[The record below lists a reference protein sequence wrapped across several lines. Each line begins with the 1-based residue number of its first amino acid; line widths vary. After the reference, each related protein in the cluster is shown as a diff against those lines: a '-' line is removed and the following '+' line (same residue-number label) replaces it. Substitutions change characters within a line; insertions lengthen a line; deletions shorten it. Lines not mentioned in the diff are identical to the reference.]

1 LHHATNLVQFNDRA
15 YIFAND
21 SYFQND
27 GEEES
32 FKLRQLIDKDEINE
46 MMQNYIA
53 SNYKEEYFQKSH
65 ICNNKSIPVYDLG
78 YDALHKVGMLAPLSN
93 ASEFFIAFPYLAE
106 ASASFLFNSE
116 TFSLD
121 VESFDSIL
129 VDQLFSSLAAS
140 LYPTSA
146 EEESKKIFDWLFSHM
161 PKDSFYRLLTPK
173 GLIKNIDFKGY
184 GLSGCDDVEEYMYRN

>member
-1 LHHATNLVQFNDRA
+1 M
-15 YIFAND
+15 FAND
-21 SYFQND
+21 SYSQND
-27 GEEES
+27 GEENS
-32 FKLRQLIDKDEINE
+32 FKLRQLIGKDEVNE

-53 SNYKEEYFQKSH
+53 SNYSEDYIQKSH
-65 ICNNKSIPVYDLG
+65 ICSNKSIPVYDLG
-78 YDALHKVGMLAPLSN
+78 YDALHKVSMLAPLGN
-93 ASEFFIAFPYLAE
+93 PAEFFIAFPYLAE

-121 VESFDSIL
+121 TESPDSIL
-129 VDQLFSSLAAS
+129 VDQLFSDLAAS

-173 GLIKNIDFKGY
+173 GVIKTVDFKGY
-184 GLSGCDDVEEYMYRN
+184 GLSGCDAVEEYMYRSRLKQRSA